1 MIPEMDK
8 KGYPRDFAAAV
19 TTSRFGAVCCQCGE

>member
-1 MIPEMDK
+1 MIPQMEE

-19 TTSRFGAVCCQCGE
+19 TASGSVQHQAR